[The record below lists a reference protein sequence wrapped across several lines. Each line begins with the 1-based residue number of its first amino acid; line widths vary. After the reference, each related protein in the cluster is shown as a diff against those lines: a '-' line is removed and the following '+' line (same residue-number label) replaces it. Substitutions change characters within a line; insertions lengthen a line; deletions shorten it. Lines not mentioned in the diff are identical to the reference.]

1 MGLFDSLRKA
11 LGGKAADGPFS
22 GPADRPGMDT
32 AELARRLGMSEAELQ
47 AVPVG
52 YDRFRIPK
60 RSGGNRTIDAP
71 IAPLKA
77 VQRRILRRL
86 LARLKAHPVATG
98 FERGHSIVS
107 NAAFHHGR
115 AVVVRMDVKDFFAST
130 TAGRIRRYFR
140 GIGWDA
146 DAAELLTK
154 LCTHDGRLPQ
164 GAPTS
169 PRLSNLVNYPLDA
182 RLEGLAGSLGARF
195 TRYADDMTFSFAADD
210 PSAARKA
217 IRATKRILADCGYR
231 LHQKQK
237 LHVRRRSHQRQL
249 VTGLVVNDGVNLPR
263 EVRRRVRAVRHR
275 IATGRQATLTPAQ
288 LAGWEALLHMVATQS
303 PAGE

>member
-1 MGLFDSLRKA
+1 MGLFDFLRKT

-32 AELARRLGMSEAELQ
+32 AELARRLGMAEGELQ
-47 AVPVG
+47 AVPGG
-52 YDRFRIPK
+52 YNRFSIPK
-60 RSGGNRTIDAP
+60 RSGGSRTIDAP
-71 IAPLKA
+71 IGPLKA

-107 NAAFHHGR
+107 NAAFHRGR
-115 AVVVRMDVKDFFAST
+115 AVVVKMDVKDFFAST
-130 TAGRIRRYFR
+130 MAERVRRYFR

-146 DAAELLTK
+146 DAAELLTS
-154 LCTHDGRLPQ
+154 LCTHNGGLPQ

-169 PRLSNLVNYPLDA
+169 PRLSNLVNYPMDA
-182 RLEGLAGSLGARF
+182 RLEGLAGSIGARF
-195 TRYADDMTFSFAADD
+195 TRYADDMTFSFEADD
-210 PSAARKA
+210 RSAVRAA

-231 LHQKQK
+231 LHQRRK
-237 LHVRRRSHQRQL
+237 LQIRRRSHQRQV
-249 VTGLVVNDGVNLPR
+249 VTGLVVNEAVNLPR
-263 EVRRRVRAVRHR
+263 ETRRRIRAVRHR
-275 IATGRQATLTPAQ
+275 VATGRQATLTPVQ

-303 PAGE
+303 PLGE